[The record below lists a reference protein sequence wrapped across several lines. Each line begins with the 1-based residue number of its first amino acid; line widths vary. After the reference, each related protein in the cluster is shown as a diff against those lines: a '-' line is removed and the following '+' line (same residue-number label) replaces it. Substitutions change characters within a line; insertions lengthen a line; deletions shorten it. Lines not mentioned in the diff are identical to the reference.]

1 MGMLTPTVPHSDRV
15 TTVEMGDTFDALI
28 QTVAGQSKEGR
39 GEWYTPRDVSDG
51 ESPSRS
57 IADPVA
63 KNPLRRPDHGRF
75 FDRFLLRFDVGYLL
89 VASNLRGVLVG
100 PEPAIAATL
109 TMDELRRAQVELA
122 QLVQPRTRLLTLR
135 SLAES
140 ACLLDG

>member
-1 MGMLTPTVPHSDRV
+1 MSSTG
-15 TTVEMGDTFDALI
+15 
-28 QTVAGQSKEGR
+28 
-39 GEWYTPRDVSDG
+39 
-51 ESPSRS
+51 PSRLPEGKELE
-57 IADPVA
+57 A
-63 KNPLRRPDHGRF
+63 L

-89 VASNLRGVLVG
+89 VASNLRGVPVG

-140 ACLLDG
+140 ACRLDG